1 MTVKI
6 SLDTNALAS
15 IIEKDPEFLIQVQ
28 GAVIANIAQRYVKG
42 VDSEIQLAV
51 QTAANAEKLNLA
63 KKYGSHSGGWNSKFT
78 LNNAIS
84 DEIKQSVKDLIAREF
99 SQLVRKAATEAVEL
113 QKHYLESSIK
123 REVSTY
129 SNQAIS
135 KHVQEKVSSALSQLK
150 F

>member
-15 IIEKDPEFLIQVQ
+15 IIENDPEFLIQVQ

-42 VDSEIQLAV
+42 VDTEIQAAV
-51 QTAANAEKLNLA
+51 QAAANVEKVNLW
-63 KKYGSHSGGWNSKFT
+63 KKYGSLSGGWNSKFT

-84 DEIKQSVKDLIAREF
+84 DEIKREVQDLISREF

-113 QKHYLESSIK
+113 QKQYIEGQIK

-135 KHVQEKVSSALSQLK
+135 KHVQEKVSSALSQIK